1 MPNLPFV
8 TSWIMRARIVLR
20 YIPAF
25 ATAKPAFHRTI
36 ALTSFAPLT
45 LPQIR
50 FRANWSLEY
59 NNHSCVH
66 TIIKLV
72 RINAP
77 YKLTTNNPLSVDSKI
92 KQKSQNVYFED
103 F

>member
-50 FRANWSLEY
+50 FRANWSLQY
-59 NNHSCVH
+59 NKSG
-66 TIIKLV
+66 
-72 RINAP
+72 A
-77 YKLTTNNPLSVDSKI
+77 YKRPLHASDHL
-92 KQKSQNVYFED
+92 KSARDGLLPAFALAMTKKTSDQTGQ
-103 F
+103 